1 MPFPVG
7 PGEKSLDL
15 KCGRGSPWNMEPS
28 PSDCGTEPGAV
39 PFVGHFYALH
49 KSVLK
54 DEMQKE
60 EGEPN
65 RELVQLCL
73 RKVKKEKSNLSEI
86 TNRALPESCSV
97 CAESHLLQLSS

>member
-1 MPFPVG
+1 
-7 PGEKSLDL
+7 
-15 KCGRGSPWNMEPS
+15 MEPS

-65 RELVQLCL
+65 RELVQFYLMPWEG
-73 RKVKKEKSNLSEI
+73 KEREDLSEI